1 MAYKIAIA
9 STDGVEINAHF
20 GSTETFLLVHVADD
34 GSFHQ
39 LDRIKPAIVPLH
51 QAVPEEHTDL
61 GQDTSSCGSGS
72 SCKSQGGGCGGG
84 HEETKINGK
93 IVQILDCR
101 CLLCKKVGAG
111 VKKQLEKKSIAVF
124 EVDYKIEAAL
134 KKIIDYYR
142 KIDQHISLR
151 KV

>member
-9 STDGVEINAHF
+9 STDGVAINAHF
-20 GSTETFLLVHVADD
+20 GSTETFLLVLVDDD
-34 GSFHQ
+34 GSLQQ
-39 LDRIKPAIVPLH
+39 LGRTRPMIVPLH
-51 QAVPEEHTDL
+51 HAVENPVL

-151 KV
+151 KA

>member
-9 STDGVEINAHF
+9 STDGVAINAHF
-20 GSTETFLLVHVADD
+20 GSTETFLIVLVDDD
-34 GSFHQ
+34 GSFQQ
-39 LDRIKPAIVPLH
+39 LGRTAPATVLLH
-51 QAVPEEHTDL
+51 QVAEHPAL
-61 GQDTSSCGSGS
+61 SQAASSCDSGS
-72 SCKSQGGGCGGG
+72 SCKSQSGGCSGG
-84 HEETKINGK
+84 HDETKINEK

-101 CLLCKKVGAG
+101 CLLCKKVGNG

-124 EVDYKIEAAL
+124 EVEYKIEAAL

-151 KV
+151 KA

>member
-9 STDGVEINAHF
+9 STDGMAINAHF
-20 GSTETFLLVHVADD
+20 GSTETFLIVLVDDD
-34 GSFHQ
+34 GSFQQ
-39 LDRIKPAIVPLH
+39 LGRTKPATVLLH
-51 QAVPEEHTDL
+51 QAAEHPAL

-84 HEETKINGK
+84 HDETKINEK

-124 EVDYKIEAAL
+124 EIDYKIEAAL

-151 KV
+151 KA

>member
-20 GSTETFLLVHVADD
+20 GSTETFLIVRVEDD
-34 GSFHQ
+34 GSFQQLGRTAPATVLPHQ
-39 LDRIKPAIVPLH
+39 VAEHPA
-51 QAVPEEHTDL
+51 L
-61 GQDTSSCGSGS
+61 GQDTSACSSGS

-84 HEETKINGK
+84 HDETEINEK

-151 KV
+151 KA

>member
-9 STDGVEINAHF
+9 STDGMAINAHF
-20 GSTETFLLVHVADD
+20 GSTETFLIVLVDDD
-34 GSFHQ
+34 GSFQQ
-39 LDRIKPAIVPLH
+39 LGRTAPATVLLH
-51 QAVPEEHTDL
+51 QVAEHPAL
-61 GQDTSSCGSGS
+61 SQAASSCDSGS
-72 SCKSQGGGCGGG
+72 SCKSQSGGCSGG
-84 HEETKINGK
+84 HDETKINEK

-101 CLLCKKVGAG
+101 CLLCKKVGNG

-151 KV
+151 KA

>member
-9 STDGVEINAHF
+9 STDGVVINAHF
-20 GSTETFLLVHVADD
+20 GSTETFLIVRVEAD
-34 GSFHQ
+34 GSFQQ
-39 LDRIKPAIVPLH
+39 LGRTKPATVLLH
-51 QAVPEEHTDL
+51 QVVEHPVL

-84 HEETKINGK
+84 HDETQINEK

-151 KV
+151 KA